1 MKMPSLGFGTYR
13 LKGDVLRRALDSAL
27 SLGYRHID
35 TAQIYGNEADIG
47 AGLTSSSIPRNQLYL
62 TTKVWFNEYAD
73 GRLIPSLE
81 KSLERLQTD
90 QVDLTLIHW
99 PSPGDDVPMATYLEQ
114 LAEARERGL
123 TREIGVSNFTIA
135 QLEEAIDILGE
146 GAIVHQQIEVHP
158 LLQNRRLRTAC
169 AVHDIAVTAYMPLAY
184 GKVLSEPSLQEIAA
198 RHAVTPAQI
207 ALAWLLQQEM
217 AVIPSS
223 TNPAHQK
230 ANLQA
235 QDLVLSD
242 EEMQAIA
249 GLDRGVRCANP
260 DFAPKWD

>member
-1 MKMPSLGFGTYR
+1 
-13 LKGDVLRRALDSAL
+13 
-27 SLGYRHID
+27 
-35 TAQIYGNEADIG
+35 
-47 AGLTSSSIPRNQLYL
+47 
-62 TTKVWFNEYAD
+62 
-73 GRLIPSLE
+73 
-81 KSLERLQTD
+81 
-90 QVDLTLIHW
+90 
-99 PSPGDDVPMATYLEQ
+99 
-114 LAEARERGL
+114 
-123 TREIGVSNFTIA
+123 
-135 QLEEAIDILGE
+135 
-146 GAIVHQQIEVHP
+146 
-158 LLQNRRLRTAC
+158 NRRLRTAC

-184 GKVLSEPSLQEIAA
+184 GKVLAEPSLQEIAA

-235 QDLVLSD
+235 QGLILSD
-242 EEMQAIA
+242 EEMQVIA